1 MAEDTFSVVF
11 TGLVKPVHIKLP
23 DEAIDFPMAEIFRED
38 DFLELVDVFNDE
50 ISTGGSPEY
59 NFGILVVLNKQTI
72 TFKISKV
79 LATKPAISGSWHW
92 ESYSSGM
99 LL

>member
-1 MAEDTFSVVF
+1 MAEDTFSVIF
-11 TGLVKPVHIKLP
+11 TGFVKPVHIELT
-23 DEAIDFPMAEIFRED
+23 DETINFPMTKIFRED
-38 DFLELVDVFNDE
+38 NFLKLVDVFDDE

-59 NFGILVVLNKQTI
+59 NFGILVVLNKQRV

-92 ESYSSGM
+92 ESYSSDM